1 MYWIR
6 HQDGSRAL
14 HWTAMKGHIEVMR
27 LLLER
32 GADVNASNKVSDM
45 IRDIVMIICAIDC
58 VIMSVDSNV
67 IVKSTCQHLY

>member
-6 HQDGSRAL
+6 YQDGCTAL
-14 HWTAMKGHIEVMR
+14 HCPAMKGHIEVMR